1 MMQPKTQVENLKQ
14 PILQVRNLS
23 KDFKVKSKK
32 AIFAKPTPVRVLSD
46 ISFDIM
52 EGETLSIVGESGCG
66 KTTLGRCLV
75 RGMDATSG
83 EALYHTETGETV
95 DFLRLS
101 GHDAKRLRKDIQM
114 IFQDPYSSLS
124 PRMSVYDIITEPLT
138 ANFKLGQK
146 EIDDKVTAIAQK
158 TGLNVSYMKRYPHAF
173 SGGQRQRIAIAR
185 ALITQPRIIVC
196 DEAVSAL
203 DVSIQAQI
211 INLLKDLQEQFK
223 ITYIFISHDLSIVQ
237 NISDRVAV
245 MHLGRVVELANV
257 EDLFAA
263 PKHPYTEALMSA
275 VPQPD
280 PERKK
285 DRIILEGEVPN
296 PANPPSGCHFHPRC
310 AYRTD
315 KCVREVP
322 PLREIGD
329 RHYAACHYADTLT
342 LRSAQNATASVEV

>member
-1 MMQPKTQVENLKQ
+1 MTK
-14 PILQVRNLS
+14 PILDVIKLNKEFR
-23 KDFKVKSKK
+23 VKSKT
-32 AIFAKPTPVRVLSD
+32 ALFRKPVSVRVLND
-46 ISFDIM
+46 ISFDLI

-66 KTTLGRCLV
+66 KTTLGRCIV

-83 EALYHTETGETV
+83 DVIYHTEEGEEV
-95 DFLRLS
+95 PFLKLS
-101 GHDAKRLRKDIQM
+101 SKEMKGVRKDIQM

-124 PRMSVYDIITEPLT
+124 PRMSVYDIISEPLL
-138 ANFKLGQK
+138 ANFKLKKSDVDEQVR
-146 EIDDKVTAIAQK
+146 IIAEK
-158 TGLNVSYMKRYPHAF
+158 TGLNVSYLKRYPHAF

-185 ALITQPRIIVC
+185 ALISKPRLIVC

-245 MHLGRVVELANV
+245 MHLGKIVEMAPV
-257 EDLFAA
+257 DELFAR

-280 PERKK
+280 PDMKK
-285 DRIILEGEVPN
+285 NRIILEGEVPN

-310 AYRTD
+310 AYKTD
-315 KCVREVP
+315 KCMVQEP
-322 PLREIGD
+322 ELKEIED
-329 RHYAACHYADTLT
+329 KHYVACHYAKELT
-342 LRSAQNATASVEV
+342 LRSV

>member
-1 MMQPKTQVENLKQ
+1 MTK
-14 PILQVRNLS
+14 PILDVVSLN
-23 KDFKVKSKK
+23 KDFQVKSKK
-32 AIFAKPTPVRVLSD
+32 ALFAKPNHVRVLDD
-46 ISFDIM
+46 ISFELY

-66 KTTLGRCLV
+66 KTTLGRCIV
-75 RGMDATSG
+75 KGVSASSG
-83 EALYHTETGETV
+83 EVNYYTDQDERV
-95 DFLRLS
+95 NFLKLK
-101 GHDAKRLRKDIQM
+101 GKEAKRLRRDIQM

-124 PRMSVYDIITEPLT
+124 PRMSVFDIISEPLV
-138 ANFKLGQK
+138 ANFKLK
-146 EIDDKVTAIAQK
+146 RSEVEAKVTEIAEK
-158 TGLNVSYMKRYPHAF
+158 TGLNASYLMRYPHAF

-185 ALITQPRIIVC
+185 ALITQPRLIVC

-245 MHLGRVVELANV
+245 MHLGRIVELATT
-257 EDLFAA
+257 ESLFGD

-280 PERKK
+280 PEAQKS
-285 DRIILEGEVPN
+285 RIILEGEVPN

-310 AYRTD
+310 AYRTE
-315 KCVREVP
+315 KCSQQAPELREVG
-322 PLREIGD
+322 EN
-329 RHYAACHYADTLT
+329 HFVACHYAEQLN
-342 LRSAQNATASVEV
+342 LRGVQHD

>member
-1 MMQPKTQVENLKQ
+1 MTK
-14 PILQVRNLS
+14 PILDVVNMN
-23 KDFKVKSKK
+23 KDFQVKSKTSL
-32 AIFAKPTPVRVLSD
+32 FRKPAPVRVLNN
-46 ISFDIM
+46 ISFELM

-66 KTTLGRCLV
+66 KTTLGRCIV
-75 RGMDATSG
+75 RGMKASSG
-83 EALYHTETGETV
+83 DVIYHTEDGQSI
-95 DFLRLS
+95 DFLKLKGKKS
-101 GHDAKRLRKDIQM
+101 KEFRKDIQM

-124 PRMSVYDIITEPLT
+124 PRMSVFDIISEPLT
-138 ANFKLGQK
+138 ANFKLK
-146 EIDDKVTAIAQK
+146 KSEIEEKVMEIAEK
-158 TGLNVSYMKRYPHAF
+158 TGLNVGYLKRYPHAF

-185 ALITQPRIIVC
+185 ALITQPRLIVC

-211 INLLKDLQEQFK
+211 INLLKDLQEQFQ

-245 MHLGRVVELANV
+245 MHLGKIVELATT
-257 EDLFAA
+257 DSLFSQ

-280 PERKK
+280 PELKK
-285 DRIILEGEVPN
+285 NRIILEGEVPN

-315 KCVREVP
+315 KCVQEVPELREV
-322 PLREIGD
+322 GNN
-329 RHYAACHYADTLT
+329 HFTACHYAEELN
-342 LRSAQNATASVEV
+342 LRGVENESASGS

>member
-1 MMQPKTQVENLKQ
+1 MSKS
-14 PILQVRNLS
+14 ILDVVSLNKS
-23 KDFKVKSKK
+23 FEVKSKK
-32 AIFAKPTPVRVLSD
+32 KLWGKPARVHVLQD
-46 ISFDIM
+46 ISFQLY

-66 KTTLGRCLV
+66 KTTLGRCIV
-75 RGMDATSG
+75 KGITASSG
-83 EALYHTETGETV
+83 EVNYVTEEGDSV
-95 DFLRLS
+95 DFLKLK
-101 GHDAKRLRKDIQM
+101 GKEAKKLRKDIQM

-124 PRMSVYDIITEPLT
+124 PRMSVFDIIAEPLV
-138 ANFKLGQK
+138 ANFKLSK
-146 EIDDKVTAIAQK
+146 SEIEQKVTEIASQ
-158 TGLNVSYMKRYPHAF
+158 TGLNVSYLRRYPHAF

-185 ALITQPRIIVC
+185 ALIMQPRLIVC

-211 INLLKDLQEQFK
+211 INLLKDLQESYK

-245 MHLGRVVELANV
+245 MHLGKVVELAPT
-257 EDLFAA
+257 ETMFSRPL
-263 PKHPYTEALMSA
+263 HPYTEALMSA

-315 KCVREVP
+315 KCVQQVPELREV
-322 PLREIGD
+322 EGG
-329 RHYAACHYADTLT
+329 HFSACHYAGELN
-342 LRSAQNATASVEV
+342 LRGVKHNEAKRV

>member
-1 MMQPKTQVENLKQ
+1 MTK
-14 PILQVRNLS
+14 PILDVMNMN
-23 KDFKVKSKK
+23 KDFQVKSKT
-32 AIFAKPTPVRVLSD
+32 ALFRKPTSVRVLND
-46 ISFDIM
+46 ISFELI

-66 KTTLGRCLV
+66 KTTLGRCIV
-75 RGMDATSG
+75 RGMDASSG
-83 EALYHTETGETV
+83 NVIYHTEDGQKIE
-95 DFLRLS
+95 FLKLKGKKS
-101 GHDAKRLRKDIQM
+101 KQYRKDIQM

-124 PRMSVYDIITEPLT
+124 PRMSVFDIISEPLI
-138 ANFKLGQK
+138 ANFNLKK
-146 EIDDKVTAIAQK
+146 SKIEEKVTEIAEK
-158 TGLNVSYMKRYPHAF
+158 TGLNVSYLRRYPHAF

-185 ALITQPRIIVC
+185 ALITQPRLIVC

-211 INLLKDLQEQFK
+211 INLLKDLQEQYQ

-245 MHLGRVVELANV
+245 MHLGRIVELAST
-257 EDLFAA
+257 DSLFGQ

-280 PERKK
+280 PEMKK

-315 KCVREVP
+315 KCVQQVPELREV
-322 PLREIGD
+322 GYN
-329 RHYAACHYADTLT
+329 HFTACHYAEELH
-342 LRSAQNATASVEV
+342 LRGVQNDAANTN

>member
-1 MMQPKTQVENLKQ
+1 MTQ
-14 PILQVRNLS
+14 PILDVVGLNKS
-23 KDFKVKSKK
+23 FDVKSKK
-32 AIFAKPTPVRVLSD
+32 SLWARPTRVQVLQD
-46 ISFDIM
+46 ISFQLF

-66 KTTLGRCLV
+66 KTTLGRCIV
-75 RGMDATSG
+75 KGIQASSG
-83 EALYHTETGETV
+83 EVNYLTEEGENV
-95 DFLRLS
+95 DFLKLK
-101 GHDAKRLRKDIQM
+101 GKEAKKLRKDIQM

-124 PRMSVYDIITEPLT
+124 PRMSVYDIIAEPLI
-138 ANFKLGQK
+138 ANFKLK
-146 EIDDKVTAIAQK
+146 KSEIDDRVTEIASQ
-158 TGLNVSYMKRYPHAF
+158 TGLNVSYLQRYPHAF

-185 ALITQPRIIVC
+185 ALIMQPRLIVC

-211 INLLKDLQEQFK
+211 INLLKDLQEQYK

-245 MHLGRVVELANV
+245 MHLGRVVELAAT
-257 EDLFAA
+257 ESMFGR
-263 PKHPYTEALMSA
+263 PRHPYTEALMSA

-310 AYRTD
+310 AYRTEE
-315 KCVREVP
+315 CVRQVP
-322 PLREIGD
+322 ELREIGNQ
-329 RHYAACHYADTLT
+329 HYAACHYAEELN
-342 LRSAQNATASVEV
+342 LRGVRHGEAKQA

>member
-1 MMQPKTQVENLKQ
+1 MTKKILNVENINKYFQ
-14 PILQVRNLS
+14 
-23 KDFKVKSKK
+23 VKSKK
-32 AIFAKPTPVRVLSD
+32 ALFRKPASVHVLND
-46 ISFDIM
+46 ISFELL

-75 RGMDATSG
+75 RGMDASSG
-83 EALYHTETGETV
+83 NVYYHTEDGQQI
-95 DFLRLS
+95 DFLKLKGKHSKQYR
-101 GHDAKRLRKDIQM
+101 RNIQM

-124 PRMSVYDIITEPLT
+124 PRMSVFDIIAEPLI
-138 ANFKLGQK
+138 ANFKLSKSEVEQK
-146 EIDDKVTAIAQK
+146 VMEIAEK
-158 TGLNVSYMKRYPHAF
+158 TGLNVNYLQRYPHAF

-185 ALITQPRIIVC
+185 ALIMRPRLIVC

-211 INLLKDLQEQFK
+211 INLLKDLQEQFQ

-245 MHLGRVVELANV
+245 MHLGKIVELATT
-257 EDLFAA
+257 ESLFSS

-280 PERKK
+280 PELKK
-285 DRIILEGEVPN
+285 SRIILEGEMPN

-310 AYRTD
+310 AYKTE
-315 KCVREVP
+315 KCVQQAPE
-322 PLREIGD
+322 LR
-329 RHYAACHYADTLT
+329 
-342 LRSAQNATASVEV
+342 QVATTILLPAIMQKS